1 MSGMPFKSRA
11 AKIAASA
18 RRFEFLADSATSY
31 QGTNERA
38 PLGSERKTGMIEKL
52 SYVRHDLVKIGI
64 LAALIVALQ
73 ILLRFVRA

>member
-1 MSGMPFKSRA
+1 MPFKSRA

-18 RRFEFLADSATSY
+18 RRFEFLEDSVTSY
-31 QGTNERA
+31 RDTNERA
-38 PLGSERKTGMIEKL
+38 PLGSEKKTGVVEKL

-64 LAALIVALQ
+64 LAVLIVALQ